1 MSEATACPISAR
13 KCCSVIQQYS
23 NPDCSAAT
31 AWVNAFQYASRS
43 DVGFQGRGIY
53 RVPDG
58 GAEIGGAATGPATG
72 AQ

>member
-1 MSEATACPISAR
+1 MFMAEATACPISAR

-43 DVGFQGRGIY
+43 DVGFQGRGICIW
-53 RVPDG
+53 VMMPNFIFVLLLD
-58 GAEIGGAATGPATG
+58 
-72 AQ
+72 